1 VLSDG
6 PQRREIRD
14 FDYEAERRQ
23 RRLFI
28 LLMVGFAILAIL
40 AGIIVAIWVIPER
53 EHPNIPPM
61 PTKEPE
67 VVAEIE
73 EVKALWDEEKTPRD
87 RPSGPGLALTLD
99 PADIDRGIRRM
110 QNALDQCAKTH
121 GAIDETFVTVDFSVL
136 GSGRVEE
143 AYSRSPH
150 TNTPLGGCVAG
161 VFRSQGKFKRTRTG
175 LADIRRRVRLRRPD
189 LLSHPE
195 RSQIQK

>member
-40 AGIIVAIWVIPER
+40 AGIIVAIWVIPPPEN
-53 EHPNIPPM
+53 PNIPPL

-67 VVAEIE
+67 AVAEIE
-73 EVKALWDEEKTPRD
+73 EVKRLWDEEKTPRE
-87 RPSGPGLALTLD
+87 RPSGPTLALTLE

-110 QNALDQCAKTH
+110 QGALDQCAKTH
-121 GAIDETFVTVDFSVL
+121 GAIDETYVTVDFSVL
-136 GSGRVEE
+136 ASGRVEE

-161 VFRSQGKFKRTRTG
+161 VFRNQGKFKRTRTG
-175 LADIRRRVRLRRPD
+175 LADIRRRVKLRRPD
-189 LLSHPE
+189 LLANPKG
-195 RSQIQK
+195 SQIEK